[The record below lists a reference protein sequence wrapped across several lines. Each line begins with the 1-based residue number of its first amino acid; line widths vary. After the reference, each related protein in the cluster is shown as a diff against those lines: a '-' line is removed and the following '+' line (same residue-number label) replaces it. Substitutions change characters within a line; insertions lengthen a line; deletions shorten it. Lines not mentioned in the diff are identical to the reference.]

1 MRGKNIPAMNSVV
14 TTLPS
19 GGDRERHLARAA
31 ERERRVRGRR
41 RGRAWING
49 REVGGPDPR
58 FAHLALTY
66 D

>member
-1 MRGKNIPAMNSVV
+1 MAEEKIASMQGTS
-14 TTLPS
+14 TSLPKAR
-19 GGDRERHLARAA
+19 RERLDRVVEAR
-31 ERERRVRGRR
+31 RRLTPRR

-58 FAHLALTY
+58 FAHLALTH